1 MSKNESNNI
10 IRKNIHEWLTIK
22 EATFSA
28 KRTANIELTEADI
41 YRYALSKRI
50 SLSIYFQSLVI
61 LRQVKTVKTKLK
73 LKPIEDSLITQV
85 CMLDSNS
92 LINGKNL
99 TISTKGKYLIPS
111 QYIIDTDLAGYECVL
126 LQRLLALSLNL
137 PLPITGINNDNY
149 GITVVFQEKTFQ
161 VFEKTSWMRRIQH
174 QLRRL
179 PKSIAQE
186 INTKIA
192 EDKNYL
198 HEHKEY
204 FPLHSLPIDAC
215 FVIRHS
221 ELEKLIGLYTGGKS
235 TFSAS
240 TRISTPLSR
249 LFWLACKHNEAISP
263 LIQQPYKLLSIFEQ
277 WASDD
282 GITDRLSGDTLK
294 NALERGSPPSISLYG

>member
-1 MSKNESNNI
+1 MSKNESSNI
-10 IRKNIHEWLTIK
+10 TSKNTQEWLTIK

-28 KRTANIELTEADI
+28 KRIANIELTEADI

-50 SLSIYFQSLVI
+50 ILSIYFQSLVI
-61 LRQVKTVKTKLK
+61 LRQVKKVKKKLK
-73 LKPIEDSLITQV
+73 IKPIEDSLIRQV

-99 TISTKGKYLIPS
+99 TISTKGKYLTPS
-111 QYIIDTDLAGYECVL
+111 QCIIDTELSGHECVL

-137 PLPITGINNDNY
+137 PLPITGFNNDNY
-149 GITVVFQEKTFQ
+149 GITVVYQEETFQ
-161 VFEKTSWMRRIQH
+161 IFEKTSWMRRIQH
-174 QLRRL
+174 QLGRL
-179 PKSIAQE
+179 PKSIAQN
-186 INTKIA
+186 ITAKIT
-192 EDKNYL
+192 EDRNRL
-198 HEHKEY
+198 HEHTGY
-204 FPLHSLPIDAC
+204 FPLHSLPVDAC

-221 ELEKLIGLYTGGKS
+221 ELEKLIGLYIGGKA

-263 LIQQPYKLLSIFEQ
+263 LIRQPYKLLSIFEQ

-282 GITDRLSGDTLK
+282 GITDHLSGDTLK
-294 NALERGSPPSISLYG
+294 NALERGSPPSASFHH